1 MDDLPVSSPTTPPT
15 APVNAV
21 GSMAKE
27 VAPLAPNSEAP
38 LLQEVG
44 KEAEL
49 SSEVQ
54 HAGVRMQSET
64 IELPPPIV
72 QAGVKVVG
80 PAATPATPSKSVPLP
95 LSDDQIAQGLTQSIT
110 SSIRWLAEWCERQ
123 LKAVHVIVKNIHGKG
138 VRSEI
143 S

>member
-1 MDDLPVSSPTTPPT
+1 MDDLPVSSPTVPPS

-27 VAPLAPNSEAP
+27 VAPLVSNTEAP
-38 LLQEVG
+38 ILQEIG

-54 HAGVRMQSET
+54 HAGVRMQSDT
-64 IELPPPIV
+64 IELPPPIT
-72 QAGVKVVG
+72 QAGVKAVG
-80 PAATPATPSKSVPLP
+80 PTAPAVPAQSVKLP
-95 LSDDQIAQGLTQSIT
+95 LCDDEIAQGLTQSIT
-110 SSIRWLAEWCERQ
+110 SSLRWLAEWCERQ
-123 LKAVHVIVKNIHGKG
+123 LKAAHLIVKNIHGKG
-138 VRSEI
+138 VRSEV